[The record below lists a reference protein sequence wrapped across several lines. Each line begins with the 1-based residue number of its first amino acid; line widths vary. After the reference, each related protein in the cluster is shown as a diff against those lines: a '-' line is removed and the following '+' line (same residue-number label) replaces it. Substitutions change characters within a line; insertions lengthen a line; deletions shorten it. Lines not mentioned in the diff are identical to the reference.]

1 MREVSYGITC
11 MANPIDNL
19 KQCMLVTVAHAPCQS
34 ENQVQFANISE
45 VSIQDFN
52 KEMDQ
57 LENAQLI
64 VIHIHLELPRSEA
77 KRNFNRYYNSSM
89 GRDCP
94 RPGKHTVSWSQ
105 NFNWH
110 QKRGI
115 QGNLWTL
122 TFLPRCAKNEEHASI
137 ASINDL
143 VASVLQEVCISGI
156 SSHYSPV
163 DLRLDLELFHCIEG
177 HIPLRQT
184 GLTLPILEQDETNHR
199 WYLKFGPPQTYIFE
213 PHAAGYATA
222 HMLSKVHKST
232 ASLPLGVR
240 KQITSQGPWY
250 KTVWHSCPRLSCST
264 ESCEAF

>member
-1 MREVSYGITC
+1 MVLPVWPTHWQSQAMHACNCGACTLSKWKTKSNSQTFPKYRSKTSTKRWISSR
-11 MANPIDNL
+11 
-19 KQCMLVTVAHAPCQS
+19 MLSSLSFISTWNCQDPKPNVILIATIIAQWDEIALAPG
-34 ENQVQFANISE
+34 NT
-45 VSIQDFN
+45 
-52 KEMDQ
+52 
-57 LENAQLI
+57 
-64 VIHIHLELPRSEA
+64 
-77 KRNFNRYYNSSM
+77 
-89 GRDCP
+89 
-94 RPGKHTVSWSQ
+94 TVSWSQ

-115 QGNLWTL
+115 QGNWWTL